1 MLAHIVYFTLKDP
14 SPSTIDALV
23 RECREY
29 LSGHDGE
36 AFFAVGTLC
45 EELNR
50 PVNDRDFHVALHVV
64 FDSKESQ
71 DAYQVAPRHEEFI
84 RRNKENWAKVRVFD
98 SNC

>member
-14 SPSTIDALV
+14 GPSSIDALV

-29 LSGHDGE
+29 LGGE
-36 AFFAVGTLC
+36 PGEVFFAVGTLC
-45 EELNR
+45 KELDR

-64 FDSKESQ
+64 FDSKEAQ
-71 DAYQVAPRHEEFI
+71 DAYQVAPRHLEFI
-84 RRNKENWAKVRVFD
+84 RRNKESWAKVRVFD